1 MIMEEEDRRNT
12 FFCIECGEHK
22 DKSEQARTEGGQR
35 MPYCLA
41 CLPE

>member
-35 MPYCLA
+35 MPCCWA